1 VIAVVFVVV
10 PALTRAEPAVRA
22 WMLRNVFPR
31 IFRLASVL
39 IAMTWVGG
47 AGLYLSMNRWRI
59 DPGALFGTRWG
70 RSILVGGT
78 LGLLLGLFHF
88 FVEDRLENAAVR
100 AGDDPALDEGLVRR
114 LRVIPRVGL
123 GVLVVVIGSM
133 MYAARG
139 L

>member
-31 IFRLASVL
+31 IF
-39 IAMTWVGG
+39 
-47 AGLYLSMNRWRI
+47 RI